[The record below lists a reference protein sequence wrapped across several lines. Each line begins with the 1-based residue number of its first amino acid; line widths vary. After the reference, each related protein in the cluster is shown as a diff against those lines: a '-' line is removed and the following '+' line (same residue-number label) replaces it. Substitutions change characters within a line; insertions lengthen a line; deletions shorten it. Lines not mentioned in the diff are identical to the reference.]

1 MKNQIIKLYV
11 EPFEDFVKENFQQ
24 ENNYYI
30 FNHITFKRLEYDNK
44 ISYFLESLKEYYF
57 KNKYYYLERN
67 PITFNQFNTVIRQ
80 ICKRND
86 VKFDSNIKYNSSKY
100 SIEYFIYF
108 DKD

>member
-11 EPFEDFVKENFQQ
+11 DIFENFVKENFQK

-30 FNHITFKRLEYDNK
+30 FNHITFKKLEYDNK
-44 ISYFLESLKEYYF
+44 ILDFLQSLKEYYF
-57 KNKYYYLERN
+57 KNKHYYLERN
-67 PITFNQFNTVIRQ
+67 PITFNQFNTILRQ

-100 SIEYFIYF
+100 SIEYFIFF